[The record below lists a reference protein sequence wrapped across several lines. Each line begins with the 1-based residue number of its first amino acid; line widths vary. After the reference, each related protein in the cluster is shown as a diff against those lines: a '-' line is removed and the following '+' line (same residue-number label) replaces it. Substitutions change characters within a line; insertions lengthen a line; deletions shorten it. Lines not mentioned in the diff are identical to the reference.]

1 MTSDQRRYK
10 EALRR
15 GRAYNDDEDWSRA
28 VDMFR
33 IALQEAPQSPA
44 AYAGLGEACFGLKR
58 LGRALDSYK
67 LAARYSRGDLQYL
80 ERVAD
85 LQERLGLLSEA
96 ARTYMAAGELQLR
109 RHQLEQAI
117 YNWERAVR
125 LEPDLLGAH
134 RRLAMVHQRQRNVR
148 GAIREYLAIARIF
161 QYQGLRRQA
170 LQMCHAALRLDPD
183 NEDAQLA
190 LRLVREGVA
199 ALGEE
204 APFVPEPE
212 EEEIPARV
220 EGEGV
225 VQEPAAEPEMAMQ
238 PAQKE
243 VPAAQASVA
252 QARGPQQP
260 AVIADGEQEEMAET
274 VRQIATAFEEERQ
287 AWQQSQEPQGP
298 VDALDLAKRRAQDE
312 LAEEIFRE
320 EEGDEDLYG
329 SGPDGLSKLE
339 RDALIGQGIDFQSR
353 GDSKNAIICYEK
365 AVAGG
370 LRLPAAYFTLGM
382 LYLENG
388 RRRHAHAAFVRA
400 GRDTSYRPP
409 IKLALVRAKQ

>member
-1 MTSDQRRYK
+1 VTSDQRRYK

-58 LGRALDSYK
+58 LGPALDSYK

-109 RHQLEQAI
+109 RRQLEQAI

-212 EEEIPARV
+212 EEEILAGV
-220 EGEGV
+220 EDEGA
-225 VQEPAAEPEMAMQ
+225 PAAEKEIAVQ
-238 PAQKE
+238 RARKE
-243 VPAAQASVA
+243 VPAAQAPVA
-252 QARGPQQP
+252 QTRGPQQP
-260 AVIADGEQEEMAET
+260 AVVADGEHEEMAET

-287 AWQQSQEPQGP
+287 AWQQSQEPEGP

-353 GDSKNAIICYEK
+353 GDSKNAITCYEK

-370 LRLPAAYFTLGM
+370 LRLPAAYFTLGI

-409 IKLALVRAKQ
+409 IKLALARAKQ